1 MATISELLADI
12 PGTIVRAPETEVR
25 FRPVLDRILVEE
37 IPVEENRIHL
47 PGGINLER
55 SERFTKKSNLGR
67 VLAVGDGVPMGGIL
81 MPMPYKVGQIVMCS
95 EYGRKPVFLRPEDE
109 FDKSVPKRYLIRVA
123 DTDGEHFVRSSTAS
137 R

>member
-12 PGTIVRAPETEVR
+12 PETIVRAPETEVR

-47 PGGINLER
+47 PGQKEILR
-55 SERFTKKSNLGR
+55 SERFLKKSDLGR

-81 MPMPYKVGQIVMCS
+81 MPMPYKVGQVVKCS
-95 EYGRKPVFLRPEDE
+95 EYGRKYILLDPNDE
-109 FDKSVPKRYLIRVA
+109 LGTAKGEIPKRYLIRVA
-123 DTDGEHFVRSSTAS
+123 DTDGEKL
-137 R
+137 